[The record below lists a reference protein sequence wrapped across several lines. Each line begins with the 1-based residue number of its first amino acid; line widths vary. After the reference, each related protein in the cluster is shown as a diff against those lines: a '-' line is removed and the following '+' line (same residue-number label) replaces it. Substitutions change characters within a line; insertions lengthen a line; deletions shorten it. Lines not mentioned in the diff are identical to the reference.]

1 MSVLQHPV
9 SAQARRSRSRT
20 LIPKRPGSRG
30 MGGHAVLYKK
40 DKLLM
45 PSPIRIFAT
54 ADDVEHAFYDAIARA
69 DLESLMA
76 LWADDDEI
84 SCVHPGAPR
93 LQGHAAIRES
103 WEMIFERG
111 PVHIRP
117 RHLHVNQNISSAVH
131 SLIEEVKTPDDPD
144 WQQAHIVATNVY
156 LKTPQGWRM
165 VVHHASIAP
174 GAPADEQAGG
184 SGVLH

>member
-1 MSVLQHPV
+1 
-9 SAQARRSRSRT
+9 
-20 LIPKRPGSRG
+20 
-30 MGGHAVLYKK
+30 
-40 DKLLM
+40 M

-103 WEMIFERG
+103 WELIFERG

-117 RHLHVNQNISSAVH
+117 RHLHVSQNMSSAVH

-174 GAPADEQAGG
+174 GAPADEHAGG